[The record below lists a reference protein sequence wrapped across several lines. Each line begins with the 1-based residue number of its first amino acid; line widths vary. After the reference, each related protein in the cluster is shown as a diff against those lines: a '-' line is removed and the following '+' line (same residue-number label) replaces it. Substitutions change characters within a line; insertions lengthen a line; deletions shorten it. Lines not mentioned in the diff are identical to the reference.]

1 MVYLITL
8 GDINKYLFF
17 PFVGG
22 MATILFY
29 LILNQFDQEF
39 KRHPLIRGVNSGMG
53 MCLSLIPFLIIQSRT
68 RSMNKE
74 ISIQVAQYKNAM
86 KEGIKKVTKWKYLLL
101 LICAFLDFLQ
111 KELSFIVIHD
121 SENNVWIFD
130 LLYFTFFSWFILNQ
144 KFYMHQFLSLG
155 LLIILLIVMIGVLDY
170 KTIKEKPYD
179 FFLVLYIELVYSIN
193 HVLNKYLMDKK
204 FCSPYEIS
212 FYEGLFCLIIN
223 IILLSIFSKIE
234 ISKHSGLIKV
244 FVHKNY
250 DGKIYIDNFKSYIEK
265 FDTKE
270 FFAFLLSGV
279 NKVSYN
285 LFSLL
290 TIKYLT
296 PAHVIII
303 LFFGEIEYFIATMKR
318 GNLVFIIFMFI
329 LLIFLILVFT
339 EIIEINIFGISKNT
353 KKNIRERA
361 IREEKKAEYNSNL
374 REDSRHSTKIE
385 IQDGIL
391 IDILGDSDLGSIESG
406 ENDVSG
412 GSWAK
417 KI

>member
-1 MVYLITL
+1 MVYWITL

-22 MATILFY
+22 MVTILFI
-29 LILNQFDQEF
+29 LIMGQFDQEF

-53 MCLSLIPFLIIQSRT
+53 MCLSLIPFLIIHNRT
-68 RSMNKE
+68 KSMNKE
-74 ISIQVAQYKNAM
+74 ISKFVAQYKNTM
-86 KEGIKKVTKWKYLLL
+86 NEEKKTLIKGKYLLL

-121 SENNVWIFD
+121 SENNVWIFN

-155 LLIILLIVMIGVLDY
+155 LLIILLVAMIGVLDY

-212 FYEGLFCLIIN
+212 FYEGLFCLIVN
-223 IILLSIFSKIE
+223 IILLSIFSNIE
-234 ISKHSGLIKV
+234 ISKHSGALKV

-265 FDTKE
+265 FNTKE

-290 TIKYLT
+290 TIKYFT

-303 LFFGEIEYFIATMKR
+303 LFFGEIEYFIVTMRR
-318 GNLVFIIFMFI
+318 GNLIFTIFIFI
-329 LLIFLILVFT
+329 LLVLLVLVFT

-361 IREEKKAEYNSNL
+361 IREEKEAEYNSGL
-374 REDSRHSTKIE
+374 RGDSYNTKIE
-385 IQDGIL
+385 LQEGIL
-391 IDILGDSDLGSIESG
+391 LEVGTNIDLGSSQG
-406 ENDVSG
+406 RDSN
-412 GSWAK
+412 GS
-417 KI
+417 